1 MLGENHQLKHFMM
14 EEGGELFT
22 QEQVEELLKA
32 ATTDPENDTILCRS
46 YVTIMLCLNK
56 NS

>member
-1 MLGENHQLKHFMM
+1 MLGENHPLKHFMM

-32 ATTDPENDTILCRS
+32 AATDPEKEA
-46 YVTIMLCLNK
+46 M
-56 NS
+56 